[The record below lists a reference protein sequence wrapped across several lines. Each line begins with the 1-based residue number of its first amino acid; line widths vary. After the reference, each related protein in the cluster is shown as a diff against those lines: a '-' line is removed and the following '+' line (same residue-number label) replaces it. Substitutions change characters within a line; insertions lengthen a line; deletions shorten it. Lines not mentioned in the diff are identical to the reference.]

1 MALTREQLIDMAVDQ
16 YFEGSNNHDATA
28 MVAPLSEDCVMWFN
42 AAKYI
47 YKGKKAIYDHLED
60 FAKSFKIVR
69 FHKYIKVVDVEN
81 QSIAVRFQV
90 DLEDYEGDK
99 LTMRN
104 CNFFHANEDGLFY
117 EVAIFNSA
125 PIQKGFEVGSAV

>member
-16 YFEGSNNHDATA
+16 YFEGSNNHDPAA
-28 MVAPLSEDCVMWFN
+28 MVAPLSDDCLMWFN
-42 AAKYI
+42 AAKYV
-47 YKGKKAIYDHLED
+47 YEGKKAIFDHLED
-60 FAKSFKIVR
+60 FAKSFKVVH
-69 FHKYIKVVDVEN
+69 FHDYIKVVDVES

-99 LTMRN
+99 FTMRN
-104 CNFFHANEDGLFY
+104 CNYFHANQDGLFY
-117 EVAIFNSA
+117 EVVIFNSA